1 MLAVMLK
8 KTSKLIKIDTMNIFR
23 FNCLI
28 EDRNH
33 SRLNSIILSLIA
45 ELIYD
50 NYNQE
55 INRYE
60 CFEYLIDY
68 CKFHIEKNYYENL
81 IDNCDFII
89 KTPSANDVSL
99 KLTPEKFNEINNA
112 ISENSLEKYID
123 DFVSINGSAKTIG
136 EAIAIILYDSIYN
149 NISSFNPDNIKSIIP
164 VELKHKFTKDEV
176 EAFNNFIDWDNNKK
190 NIAVFNVFLKAIE
203 FSIFTSSKGIKEITK
218 DIFKGKKYCLD
229 TNIIFRLLGIGGEER
244 KDSLLKVIKWC
255 VYQGIDFEYSSHTFE
270 EMKRRIQ
277 ASVIE
282 IKHAISQK
290 NIEIL
295 EDSYNSDKH
304 LFNEGFIT
312 NYIEQKKQNKVV
324 SPEAFETNLITSFRL
339 LENEL
344 NIKPIDKTI
353 DIPQAK
359 VEHLKNKL
367 YEAKKEI
374 NQYSR
379 YTQSAAEVDAFNL
392 LYVRELRGNQT
403 TSYSEIK
410 SFYLTT
416 DRTLN
421 QILIKESGNDIVE
434 TLFPSQLF
442 LIHSISYD
450 ESEGEDYKTFM
461 RFLKRRT
468 TEFKLTGREAL
479 SYIKQIRTYTNESVQ
494 IKEVLKAYTDLK
506 YDTSL
511 NMDYSEPK
519 NISIQEFTET
529 YLDRKL
535 SAAELSKMKF
545 DRIFSNALS
554 EIPAY
559 IKKSK
564 TYTLIVDILIT
575 VIIVPLIPFVIGLLF
590 NKLYLILILTVI
602 FEVAKY
608 WFVNNGNILKR
619 LRLKIFSKSVFKSAF
634 YKLTDN
640 KKQFYE
646 TTLEL
651 YNNSERN
658 IWKKD
663 K

>member
-1 MLAVMLK
+1 
-8 KTSKLIKIDTMNIFR
+8 MNIFR
-23 FNCLI
+23 YNCLI
-28 EDRNH
+28 EDKNH
-33 SRLNSIILSLIA
+33 NRLNSIILSQIA

-55 INRYE
+55 IDRNE
-60 CFEYLIDY
+60 CFEYLVDY
-68 CKFHIEKNYYENL
+68 CKFQIEKDYYDNL
-81 IDNCDFII
+81 IDNCDFLI
-89 KTPSANDVSL
+89 KTPSEKDVTL
-99 KLTPEKFNEINNA
+99 KLTPEKFNEIKN
-112 ISENSLEKYID
+112 SVTEDSLEKYIN
-123 DFVSINGSAKTIG
+123 DFVNGNSLPKSLG
-136 EAIAIILYDSIYN
+136 DAITIILYDSIYN

-164 VELKHKFTKDEV
+164 VELKQKFTKEEV
-176 EAFNNFIDWDNNKK
+176 DAFNNFIDWENNKK
-190 NIAVFNVFLKAIE
+190 NISVFNVFLKAIE
-203 FSIFTSSKGIKEITK
+203 FAIFTSSKGIKELSK
-218 DIFKGKKYCLD
+218 DIFQGKRYCLD

-244 KDSLLKVIKWC
+244 KESLLNVIKWC
-255 VYQGIDFEYSSHTFE
+255 IYQGIQFEYSSYTFDE
-270 EMKRRIQ
+270 LKRRVQ
-277 ASVIE
+277 ASVSE

-295 EDSYNSDKH
+295 EESYNSDKH
-304 LFNEGFIT
+304 LYNEGFIT
-312 NYIEQKKQNKVV
+312 YYIEQKKLSKVL
-324 SPEAFETNLITSFRL
+324 SPEAYETNLITSFRL

-344 NIKPIDKTI
+344 GLKPIDKSVE
-353 DIPQAK
+353 IPKARI
-359 VEHLKNKL
+359 EHWKNKFF
-367 YEAKKEI
+367 EAKKEI

-379 YTQSAAEVDAFNL
+379 YTQSAAEVDAFNV

-421 QILIKESGNDIVE
+421 QILIKESNCDIVE
-434 TLFPSQLF
+434 TIFPSQLF

-450 ESEGEDYKTFM
+450 ENQEEDYKTFL

-479 SYIKQIRTYTNESVQ
+479 NYIKQIRTFTNETVQ
-494 IKEVLKAYTDLK
+494 IKEVLKAYSDLN

-545 DRIFSNALS
+545 DKIYSNALR
-554 EIPAY
+554 EIPGY

-564 TYTLIVDILIT
+564 LITLLVDIIFT
-575 VIIVPLIPFVIGLLF
+575 AFIVPAIPILIGILTE
-590 NKLYLILILTVI
+590 KLYLIFVLTVV
-602 FEVAKY
+602 FELTKY
-608 WFVNNGNILKR
+608 LLVNAGNSLNKI
-619 LRLKIFSKSVFKSAF
+619 RLKVFLYLVYKSAF
-634 YKLTDN
+634 YKLTDS
-640 KKQFYE
+640 KQQFIK
-646 TTLEL
+646 TAIDL
-651 YNNSERN
+651 YDNSERN
-658 IWKKD
+658 VWKKD